1 MTSETKRN
9 SDELYCSSCGSVI
22 NKSADFCP
30 SCGVKIRSQPGLG
43 VGTEEYSEKSRI
55 VAGVLGI
62 VLGGLGIHRFYLGSV
77 GIGILQIILSIITL
91 GIAGLW
97 GFIEGVIILAGGK
110 WRDSSVK
117 PLRPHGQ

>member
-9 SDELYCSSCGSVI
+9 SDEMYCSACGSVT
-22 NKSADFCP
+22 NKSADFCS
-30 SCGVKIRSQPGLG
+30 SCGVKIGSSPVLA
-43 VGTEEYSEKSRI
+43 VNTEEFSGRSRI

-62 VLGGLGIHRFYLGSV
+62 VLGGIGVHRFYLGSV
-77 GIGILQIILSIITL
+77 GIGILQIILTIITF

-97 GFIEGVIILAGGK
+97 GFIEGIIILAGGN
-110 WRDSSVK
+110 WRDSSGK